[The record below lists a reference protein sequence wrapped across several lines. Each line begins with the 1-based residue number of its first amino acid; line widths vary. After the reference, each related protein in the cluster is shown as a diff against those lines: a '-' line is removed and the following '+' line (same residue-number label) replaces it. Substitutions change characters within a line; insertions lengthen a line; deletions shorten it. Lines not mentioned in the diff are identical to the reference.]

1 MWFSQT
7 SSLPTSEKILR
18 STSSNSI
25 FRSTCRKFLV
35 HPFID
40 TSTTDTD
47 IVRQASIY
55 NTMILNL
62 WNMYLY
68 AFSKLTQNIL
78 WVTFIF
84 QLFYCLQAVKKHRK
98 LRMRLFSPA
107 ELFKKSLF
115 STWTAKTFLHWCIG
129 SHGWLDKSC
138 RVHFSI
144 HYWATSWEEGQP
156 GLKTLKKYLRNPLL
170 QFCHSHHSQQ
180 QWCEYFPDS
189 ISQDVNSFF
198 ITQAC
203 KAPGMLSSSLAA
215 LDVERLHEY

>member
-1 MWFSQT
+1 MATWICKWAPLKGWYLIFDDHNMRNFGKRSPPIIKMRTIQPKCDFLKLQASQH
-7 SSLPTSEKILR
+7 LKKILR

-84 QLFYCLQAVKKHRK
+84 QLFYCLQAVKKHWK

-115 STWTAKTFLHWCIG
+115 STWTDKTFLHWCIG
-129 SHGWLDKSC
+129 SHGWLGKSC
-138 RVHFSI
+138 RVHF
-144 HYWATSWEEGQP
+144 WATTCTCSKKLLALGW
-156 GLKTLKKYLRNPLL
+156 KTMRKIP
-170 QFCHSHHSQQ
+170 S
-180 QWCEYFPDS
+180 
-189 ISQDVNSFF
+189 
-198 ITQAC
+198 
-203 KAPGMLSSSLAA
+203 
-215 LDVERLHEY
+215 